1 MFSIQFLHNKQITF
15 PIEYLCLLLN
25 SHKELLIKKFLLS
38 VNDGENLILTIVF
51 SLSIIISLFQTSGRI
66 LERSNMSD
74 YVESEKE
81 RVQDVDEQVSGF
93 TEENHSD
100 IEAELGINLES
111 TEENDSKKIIDI
123 VQLQAKVKKQ
133 ISTFESK
140 YIIFYHFLFNRVKDL
155 EVSYN
160 ELLEEANAAKLAND
174 DECMLIL
181 FFLKSSIS
189 FT

>member
-1 MFSIQFLHNKQITF
+1 
-15 PIEYLCLLLN
+15 
-25 SHKELLIKKFLLS
+25 
-38 VNDGENLILTIVF
+38 
-51 SLSIIISLFQTSGRI
+51 
-66 LERSNMSD
+66 MSD

-140 YIIFYHFLFNRVKDL
+140 YIIFYQYF
-155 EVSYN
+155 
-160 ELLEEANAAKLAND
+160 
-174 DECMLIL
+174 IL
-181 FFLKSSIS
+181 
-189 FT
+189 